1 MLHMKPSPAVVIES
15 HPPERRR
22 RTETLMCGCCCCCC
36 CCLHTIGGLI
46 GSAIAPAFGRKDRLP
61 LHYYYDEEYGI
72 ELPSI
77 ARGGMSAVP
86 VFWMLTG
93 VFAVL
98 VMFLSMLSSGRGES
112 IVVGLIILALT
123 FPGVQLAAAVCV
135 AIWLGISQRHDK
147 AYQFK
152 QLGKI
157 TLGLVLGTVAG
168 ILAMV
173 AIGVMMSAF

>member
-1 MLHMKPSPAVVIES
+1 MKSSPSVVIDS

-36 CCLHTIGGLI
+36 CCLHTVGGLI

-77 ARGGMSAVP
+77 ARGGVSTVP
-86 VFWMLTG
+86 VFWTLTG
-93 VFAVL
+93 VFSVLAV
-98 VMFLSMLSSGRGES
+98 FLSGIAGDRGEGV
-112 IVVGLIILALT
+112 VVGLVILALT
-123 FPGVQLAAAVCV
+123 FPGIQLAAAVVC
-135 AIWLGISQRHDK
+135 AIWLGVSPRHDK

-157 TLGLVLGTVAG
+157 TAGLVLGTIAG